1 MKKNYTDSFKKLWRL
16 LLTIMFLTLCCGFWA
31 NAQDCQPEDIICI
44 DGRAMDWRLLD
55 ATPTNPTYI
64 HEADPYEGLDD
75 QFTTGASDELFALK
89 AWTYSQVK
97 NKNNL
102 CNGAAVLIDTKL
114 YFAGDRLT
122 TEGDAMIGFWFFQ
135 EGTAPMGVGTPG
147 DKGYFEPLPTIGD
160 ILVLANFVNGGRTAA
175 VTVYGIE
182 SYNYDN
188 GGNIT
193 SWNFIEL
200 TGTDAY
206 AAQNNDQECLVPLG
220 WHYPTATYPLNAFYE
235 GYVDLADL
243 ELNNPELNLC
253 FGSFMLETRSS
264 ASLTASLDDFVGGAF
279 STKPVIATEDGYVC
293 EPGGEVTLCVVAP
306 GEEEL
311 PSDLTYQWYYDAEL
325 TQPLTGEGNFG
336 KEQCLTV
343 EITEETTFWVVATN
357 NIGCISETAMATGR
371 LYPSPS
377 CLIEGSL
384 EVCPGGEFIYSAPAD
399 MESYLWTITGNA
411 TIVGADNLQ
420 TVTIETGE
428 NCEDFTLTLN
438 ITDANG
444 CQSNCQLPVNVKDD
458 QKPVL
463 TNCPTESADLG
474 CNPEPQEYSPS
485 LVPDWTDNCGIK
497 SAGVRAG
504 TPVADAEGCGWS
516 VTHVYYAIDY
526 CDNEETCEQTLT
538 WKVDTELPVIST
550 LDQSG
555 DLGCNPTVEAPTF
568 TGLDNCDGVFEPEVS
583 TLGPVEPEDACG
595 LWEQTWTANYT
606 DDCENEALPV
616 SIKYTWKVDTEAP
629 QPLEPLADIT
639 FECNVPIIVPEPIFM
654 DNCDGEVPYDCEI
667 TGYPD
672 ADCATFEFPVGTTEI
687 CFTAIDECLNPT
699 TICINITVKPC
710 EEFCTYTQGFYGSQK
725 GTACNLEE
733 SVRGEVFTA
742 GLIAQGDLTIG
753 YGSNKVVFKSTYP
766 TDVAKII
773 QTILPGGKSS
783 YALNGTC
790 EVLSTIP
797 DCMKSYLTK
806 QKTINNQLF
815 AQTLVLGLNMR
826 IKDGFGDVPLEAGKW
841 LVTQKK
847 LYCMEESGGVEMV
860 CTPVLTEVEPYEF
873 VCNQLEID
881 PYWYYMLPEG
891 VLCFMAENGYDLTIG
906 GLFELANKALGG
918 AETDMMCGEMKVT
931 LDQIASAVDMINNAF
946 DECRILVGNLDE
958 KIMCPDQCPETRS
971 AIAFGLDESEL
982 KVYPNPFT
990 TIVNFEFV
998 SAKDA
1003 DARLEIYD
1011 MIGQKITTLLDRKV
1025 EKGVLNRIEFRPD
1038 VAPGMLIY
1046 RLTMDGKVT
1055 NGTMIFN
1062 KQ

>member
-1 MKKNYTDSFKKLWRL
+1 
-16 LLTIMFLTLCCGFWA
+16 
-31 NAQDCQPEDIICI
+31 
-44 DGRAMDWRLLD
+44 
-55 ATPTNPTYI
+55 
-64 HEADPYEGLDD
+64 
-75 QFTTGASDELFALK
+75 
-89 AWTYSQVK
+89 
-97 NKNNL
+97 
-102 CNGAAVLIDTKL
+102 
-114 YFAGDRLT
+114 
-122 TEGDAMIGFWFFQ
+122 
-135 EGTAPMGVGTPG
+135 
-147 DKGYFEPLPTIGD
+147 
-160 ILVLANFVNGGRTAA
+160 
-175 VTVYGIE
+175 
-182 SYNYDN
+182 
-188 GGNIT
+188 
-193 SWNFIEL
+193 
-200 TGTDAY
+200 
-206 AAQNNDQECLVPLG
+206 
-220 WHYPTATYPLNAFYE
+220 
-235 GYVDLADL
+235 
-243 ELNNPELNLC
+243 
-253 FGSFMLETRSS
+253 
-264 ASLTASLDDFVGGAF
+264 
-279 STKPVIATEDGYVC
+279 
-293 EPGGEVTLCVVAP
+293 
-306 GEEEL
+306 
-311 PSDLTYQWYYDAEL
+311 
-325 TQPLTGEGNFG
+325 
-336 KEQCLTV
+336 
-343 EITEETTFWVVATN
+343 
-357 NIGCISETAMATGR
+357 
-371 LYPSPS
+371 
-377 CLIEGSL
+377 
-384 EVCPGGEFIYSAPAD
+384 
-399 MESYLWTITGNA
+399 
-411 TIVGADNLQ
+411 
-420 TVTIETGE
+420 
-428 NCEDFTLTLN
+428 
-438 ITDANG
+438 
-444 CQSNCQLPVNVKDD
+444 
-458 QKPVL
+458 
-463 TNCPTESADLG
+463 
-474 CNPEPQEYSPS
+474 
-485 LVPDWTDNCGIK
+485 
-497 SAGVRAG
+497 
-504 TPVADAEGCGWS
+504 
-516 VTHVYYAIDY
+516 
-526 CDNEETCEQTLT
+526 
-538 WKVDTELPVIST
+538 
-550 LDQSG
+550 
-555 DLGCNPTVEAPTF
+555 
-568 TGLDNCDGVFEPEVS
+568 
-583 TLGPVEPEDACG
+583 
-595 LWEQTWTANYT
+595 
-606 DDCENEALPV
+606 
-616 SIKYTWKVDTEAP
+616 
-629 QPLEPLADIT
+629 
-639 FECNVPIIVPEPIFM
+639 M